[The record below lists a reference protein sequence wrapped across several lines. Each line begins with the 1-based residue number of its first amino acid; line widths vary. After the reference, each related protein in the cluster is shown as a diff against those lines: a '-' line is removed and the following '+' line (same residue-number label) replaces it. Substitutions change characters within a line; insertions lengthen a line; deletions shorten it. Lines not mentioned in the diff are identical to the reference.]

1 MTRYIEAHKD
11 AYGVEPICQVLEV
24 APSTYYAAVARPPSP
39 RQRRDAELK
48 AEIERVHADNFGVY
62 GIEKVW
68 RQLHREGIDA
78 GRERVARLM
87 RELGLEGVVRG
98 KTARTTIL
106 DELAERPTD
115 LVDRKFTAMAPNRI
129 WVADLTYVG
138 TQAGFV
144 YAAFLTDL
152 FSRYIVG
159 WRTSTS
165 LHTELA
171 LDALEM
177 ALWQR
182 GRHDDLEGLVHHSD
196 RGGQYLS
203 IRYTERLAEA
213 GGVRSVGSQ
222 GDAYDNAVAES
233 VHSLYKAELINRRGP
248 WRGAVRSKSR
258 WGPPSGWTGGTT
270 GACTARP
277 TTCRRRS
284 MSSCGGNGS
293 ERSPEMLFPRPST
306 EMARGEDGRGAAH
319 SRKLYR
325 FLYTRFCAVIAW
337 TLLQAPRSPKNL
349 GQYRVGGPEPSG
361 ARSAGLDRSRVTQT
375 KSARSP

>member
-106 DELAERPTD
+106 DEVAERPTD
-115 LVDRKFTAMAPNRI
+115 LVDRKFKAMAPNRI

-182 GRHDDLEGLVHHSD
+182 GRHRD
-196 RGGQYLS
+196 GGPHPPF
-203 IRYTERLAEA
+203 R
-213 GGVRSVGSQ
+213 
-222 GDAYDNAVAES
+222 
-233 VHSLYKAELINRRGP
+233 P
-248 WRGAVRSKSR
+248 W
-258 WGPPSGWTGGTT
+258 WTGRIQPIVATV
-270 GACTARP
+270 AWSDAAEDKRPRPLSRRWARRQTAGSTDSAP
-277 TTCRRRS
+277 TDGGSVCRRQYGRRS
-284 MSSCGGNGS
+284 
-293 ERSPEMLFPRPST
+293 
-306 EMARGEDGRGAAH
+306 GRNRH
-319 SRKLYR
+319 
-325 FLYTRFCAVIAW
+325 FVT
-337 TLLQAPRSPKNL
+337 TL
-349 GQYRVGGPEPSG
+349 
-361 ARSAGLDRSRVTQT
+361 
-375 KSARSP
+375 

>member
-196 RGGQYLS
+196 RGGQGGTQPIVATVAWSDAAEDKRPRPLS
-203 IRYTERLAEA
+203 RRWARRQTAGSNGLWCSYRAEA
-213 GGVRSVGSQ
+213 RVR
-222 GDAYDNAVAES
+222 
-233 VHSLYKAELINRRGP
+233 
-248 WRGAVRSKSR
+248 W
-258 WGPPSGWTGGTT
+258 
-270 GACTARP
+270 
-277 TTCRRRS
+277 
-284 MSSCGGNGS
+284 
-293 ERSPEMLFPRPST
+293 
-306 EMARGEDGRGAAH
+306 
-319 SRKLYR
+319 
-325 FLYTRFCAVIAW
+325 
-337 TLLQAPRSPKNL
+337 
-349 GQYRVGGPEPSG
+349 
-361 ARSAGLDRSRVTQT
+361 
-375 KSARSP
+375 

>member
-1 MTRYIEAHKD
+1 M
-11 AYGVEPICQVLEV
+11 
-24 APSTYYAAVARPPSP
+24 
-39 RQRRDAELK
+39 
-48 AEIERVHADNFGVY
+48 HADNFGVY

-248 WRGAVRSKSR
+248 WRGAVQVEMGTAEWVDWWNHRRLHSAADNL
-258 WGPPSGWTGGTT
+258 PPAEYEQLW
-270 GACTARP
+270 R
-277 TTCRRRS
+277 
-284 MSSCGGNGS
+284 
-293 ERSPEMLFPRPST
+293 ERVR
-306 EMARGEDGRGAAH
+306 
-319 SRKLYR
+319 
-325 FLYTRFCAVIAW
+325 AVA
-337 TLLQAPRSPKNL
+337 
-349 GQYRVGGPEPSG
+349 
-361 ARSAGLDRSRVTQT
+361 
-375 KSARSP
+375 

>member
-196 RGGQYLS
+196 RGGQSRFRGSLQHHRTRRCCS
-203 IRYTERLAEA
+203 
-213 GGVRSVGSQ
+213 GGRRTSTTFWWCFASSH
-222 GDAYDNAVAES
+222 AVAGAASGGSARAPAAVLASDRAWLVERGGR
-233 VHSLYKAELINRRGP
+233 RRGRCVARRRRP
-248 WRGAVRSKSR
+248 VVPSKWRGAVALSCVAVRPLLVLR
-258 WGPPSGWTGGTT
+258 RARGDLPPS
-270 GACTARP
+270 CP
-277 TTCRRRS
+277 LC
-284 MSSCGGNGS
+284 
-293 ERSPEMLFPRPST
+293 E
-306 EMARGEDGRGAAH
+306 
-319 SRKLYR
+319 
-325 FLYTRFCAVIAW
+325 
-337 TLLQAPRSPKNL
+337 
-349 GQYRVGGPEPSG
+349 
-361 ARSAGLDRSRVTQT
+361 SA
-375 KSARSP
+375 

>member
-1 MTRYIEAHKD
+1 MAELEKENREFAARQRDLRSASAFFAAELDGRRMRLPATLRPEKTPTESSRSARCWRSPRPPTTRR
-11 AYGVEPICQVLEV
+11 
-24 APSTYYAAVARPPSP
+24 SRSPPSP

-203 IRYTERLAEA
+203 IR
-213 GGVRSVGSQ
+213 
-222 GDAYDNAVAES
+222 
-233 VHSLYKAELINRRGP
+233 
-248 WRGAVRSKSR
+248 
-258 WGPPSGWTGGTT
+258 
-270 GACTARP
+270 
-277 TTCRRRS
+277 
-284 MSSCGGNGS
+284 
-293 ERSPEMLFPRPST
+293 
-306 EMARGEDGRGAAH
+306 
-319 SRKLYR
+319 
-325 FLYTRFCAVIAW
+325 
-337 TLLQAPRSPKNL
+337 
-349 GQYRVGGPEPSG
+349 
-361 ARSAGLDRSRVTQT
+361 
-375 KSARSP
+375 

>member
-98 KTARTTIL
+98 KRARTTIL

-196 RGGQYLS
+196 RGGQSRFRGSLQHHRTRRCCS
-203 IRYTERLAEA
+203 
-213 GGVRSVGSQ
+213 GGRRTSTTFWWCFASSH
-222 GDAYDNAVAES
+222 AVAGAASGGSARAPAAVLASDRAWLVERGGR
-233 VHSLYKAELINRRGP
+233 RRGRCVARRRRP
-248 WRGAVRSKSR
+248 VVPSKWRGAVALSCVAVRPLLVLR
-258 WGPPSGWTGGTT
+258 RARGDLPPS
-270 GACTARP
+270 CP
-277 TTCRRRS
+277 LC
-284 MSSCGGNGS
+284 
-293 ERSPEMLFPRPST
+293 E
-306 EMARGEDGRGAAH
+306 
-319 SRKLYR
+319 
-325 FLYTRFCAVIAW
+325 
-337 TLLQAPRSPKNL
+337 
-349 GQYRVGGPEPSG
+349 
-361 ARSAGLDRSRVTQT
+361 SA
-375 KSARSP
+375 

>member
-1 MTRYIEAHKD
+1 MAELEKENRELRRDYEILRSASVFFAAELDGRRYEMTRYIEAHKD

-152 FSRYIVG
+152 FGRYIVG

-165 LHTELA
+165 LHTEAGPGRARDGTLA
-171 LDALEM
+171 
-177 ALWQR
+177 
-182 GRHDDLEGLVHHSD
+182 
-196 RGGQYLS
+196 
-203 IRYTERLAEA
+203 A
-213 GGVRSVGSQ
+213 G
-222 GDAYDNAVAES
+222 
-233 VHSLYKAELINRRGP
+233 
-248 WRGAVRSKSR
+248 
-258 WGPPSGWTGGTT
+258 
-270 GACTARP
+270 
-277 TTCRRRS
+277 
-284 MSSCGGNGS
+284 
-293 ERSPEMLFPRPST
+293 SP
-306 EMARGEDGRGAAH
+306 
-319 SRKLYR
+319 
-325 FLYTRFCAVIAW
+325 
-337 TLLQAPRSPKNL
+337 
-349 GQYRVGGPEPSG
+349 
-361 ARSAGLDRSRVTQT
+361 
-375 KSARSP
+375 

>member
-98 KTARTTIL
+98 KRARTTIL

-213 GGVRSVGSQ
+213 AGCGRWAPRAMPTTTRSRRASTASTRPSSSTAGG
-222 GDAYDNAVAES
+222 
-233 VHSLYKAELINRRGP
+233 
-248 WRGAVRSKSR
+248 RGAVRSKSR

-284 MSSCGGNGS
+284 MSSRWR
-293 ERSPEMLFPRPST
+293 ERVR
-306 EMARGEDGRGAAH
+306 
-319 SRKLYR
+319 
-325 FLYTRFCAVIAW
+325 AVA
-337 TLLQAPRSPKNL
+337 
-349 GQYRVGGPEPSG
+349 
-361 ARSAGLDRSRVTQT
+361 
-375 KSARSP
+375 

>member
-171 LDALEM
+171 LDDGAITLNCELLGPDEM
-177 ALWQR
+177 HTAPPPASMPIR
-182 GRHDDLEGLVHHSD
+182 RSSPCGEPTAPTRPTGR
-196 RGGQYLS
+196 
-203 IRYTERLAEA
+203 
-213 GGVRSVGSQ
+213 
-222 GDAYDNAVAES
+222 
-233 VHSLYKAELINRRGP
+233 
-248 WRGAVRSKSR
+248 
-258 WGPPSGWTGGTT
+258 PSASTT
-270 GACTARP
+270 G
-277 TTCRRRS
+277 
-284 MSSCGGNGS
+284 
-293 ERSPEMLFPRPST
+293 
-306 EMARGEDGRGAAH
+306 
-319 SRKLYR
+319 
-325 FLYTRFCAVIAW
+325 
-337 TLLQAPRSPKNL
+337 
-349 GQYRVGGPEPSG
+349 
-361 ARSAGLDRSRVTQT
+361 RSRIVWSPMPIRDAITCALRT
-375 KSARSP
+375 SAVPAFVSPDGDRESRPPVVVPHGSGDVPYPIPGTPRTGSGVGT